1 MIGIIVAVMS
11 GYGIVVEEY
20 VLALQVIF
28 LHVYIASDYLPITF
42 RDSVGGLSL
51 IENLN
56 FFLPS
61 HSQSIE
67 RQWMGNVL
75 QNGPVRFYL
84 FNIDINFL
92 REFYPIII
100 INIIYLL
107 WFLCLSAARHCIN
120 RDLIDE

>member
-1 MIGIIVAVMS
+1 MAVMS

-51 IENLN
+51 IENLS

-107 WFLCLSAARHCIN
+107 WFLCLSAARHYIN